1 MKLLSSFAFLIIGC
15 AFSTPASADWPQF
28 RGDAARS
35 GYTEA
40 PLPNRMELQWTFR
53 TKHAPAP
60 AWPTHTRIK
69 FDEVFQPIIV
79 DQTVLFGSSADD
91 QLYALDLKTGELKW
105 NFFTEGPIRFAPAA
119 WKDRVFVASD
129 DGCLYALAIKDGSLL
144 WKKQGG
150 PQRKFIM
157 GNDRLISHWPAR
169 GGPAVVGDQVYFA
182 AGVWPSDGV
191 YLYALDAA
199 TGDVIWDNQN
209 SGQMLM
215 NQPHGG
221 ASAKSGVSS
230 QGYLAA
236 SEDQI
241 FMPTG
246 RAVPAAFERATGK
259 FQYYHLQKNQQRG
272 GADVVL
278 ADQFFC
284 NAGCLYD
291 QTNGNLTQ
299 QTGTGPMV
307 ATSKGILRGSGQSL
321 IYSEWSDTTAR
332 DRKGQPISVRQLKEK
347 RLIPLD
353 YEITDLIIAGNDAYC
368 GSHNKVTG
376 FDYKAQANSW
386 WSHEIKGT
394 VRGLAASDDCLVV
407 STDQGVISCFA
418 NAEPNHKKTGKRP
431 FREMPFSVRQIY
443 STAAQEICDK
453 TDVKSGICIDLN
465 ADDAYLAAAL
475 ARISTFQIYVVMKD
489 AEHAATARQFLHDAG
504 LYGSRVVVHVA
515 DSEQLPYSK
524 HFANLVICSASL
536 YRDMT
541 PQLLSEARRIQRPYG
556 GQFCRGPVRKMQ
568 VETKADLQGAG
579 SWTHQYS
586 NSTNT
591 VNSDDEIVKGPL
603 KMYWYRDMDFQI
615 PNRHGQGPA
624 PLVNRGVMV
633 VGGLHGLCGLD
644 AYNGHTL
651 WKYKLKNNLTD
662 MNGIHHDL
670 STAEVGSNFCLGGD
684 DVFVSKDD
692 VCHQINLKTGKLVR
706 KLSTPVS
713 RDDPNQNWGY
723 LGYHDG
729 VVYGSVS
736 NDAHY
741 TSPRYKGLKLRNES
755 VLFFAMDANTG
766 TLLWTYQPEYSIR
779 NNAIT
784 IGNNS
789 VYLVDREIAKSD
801 HIKEARRN
809 GRPNP
814 PSPEDALRKGKLKA
828 FHAKTGKDLW
838 HDDQEIF
845 GTQLA
850 LSEDH
855 EILLMFYQGIRHNF
869 FQLPSEVGGRM
880 AAIDAKTGKRIWDIK
895 AEYQS
900 HPVINGDKIYAQ
912 GGAWNLKTGKPI
924 DFQFDR
930 SYGCGQISASKHMMV
945 FRSATLGYL
954 DLTRKAGVENFGGIR
969 LGCYINAIPAGGLVL
984 VPDGSSQCNCSYQM
998 QAWFALEGS
1007 E

>member
-1 MKLLSSFAFLIIGC
+1 MKFLPAFLFLF
-15 AFSTPASADWPQF
+15 ALSFSPCTTQADWPQF

-35 GYTEA
+35 GYTKD
-40 PLPNRMELQWTFR
+40 PLPTRMELKWTFR
-53 TKHAPAP
+53 TKQGPTP

-79 DQTVLFGSSADD
+79 EQTVLFGSSADD
-91 QLYALDLKTGELKW
+91 QLYALDLKTGALKW
-105 NFFTEGPIRFAPAA
+105 KFFTEGPIRFAPAA
-119 WKDRVFVASD
+119 WKDRIFVASD
-129 DGCLYALAIKDGSLL
+129 DGNLYALSIKDGTLL

-150 PQRKFIM
+150 PQKKFIM
-157 GNDRLISHWPAR
+157 GNDRLISHWPSR
-169 GGPAVVGDQVYFA
+169 GGPVVVGDQVYFA
-182 AGVWPSDGV
+182 AGIWPSDGV
-191 YLYALDAA
+191 YLYALNAE
-199 TGDVIWDNQN
+199 TGDVVWSNQN
-209 SGQMLM
+209 SGQLLM

-236 SEDQI
+236 SQDQI

-278 ADQFFC
+278 SDRFLC

-291 QTNGNLTQ
+291 QTSGDLSQ
-299 QTGTGPMV
+299 QTGTGPMA

-321 IYSEWSDTTAR
+321 IYSEWSDTPTR

-353 YEITDLIIAGNDAYC
+353 YDITDVIIAGNDAYC
-368 GSHNKVTG
+368 GSHNKVTSV
-376 FDYKAQANSW
+376 DYRAQANTW
-386 WSHEIKGT
+386 WSHEIEGT
-394 VRGLAASDDCLVV
+394 VRGLAASDDCLVA
-407 STDQGVISCFA
+407 STDQGLICCFA
-418 NAEPNHKKTGKRP
+418 NGDAKASDNPAPAVQKTP
-431 FREMPFSVRQIY
+431 VAANPVYQ
-443 STAAQEICDK
+443 TAAKAICDN
-453 TDVKSGICIDLN
+453 TDVKTGICVDLGAEN
-465 ADDAYLAAAL
+465 ANLALEL
-475 ARISTFQIYVVMKD
+475 ARQSEFQIYVVMQD
-489 AEHAATARQFLHDAG
+489 ADKAATARELLDDAG
-504 LYGSRVVVHVA
+504 VYGSRVAVHIA
-515 DSEQLPYSK
+515 DPAQLPYSK
-524 HFANLVICSASL
+524 NFANLVVCSASL
-536 YRDMT
+536 EHEVSSA
-541 PQLLSEARRIQRPYG
+541 LLQEARRIQRPYG
-556 GQFCRGPVRKMQ
+556 GQLCWGPVEKMQ
-568 VETKADLQGAG
+568 VETKGDLKGAG

-684 DVFVSKDD
+684 YAFVSKDEF
-692 VCHQINLKTGKLVR
+692 CHQIELKTGKLVR
-706 KLSTPVS
+706 KISTPVS
-713 RDDPNQNWGY
+713 HDDPNRNWGY

-736 NDAHY
+736 NDSHY

-766 TLLWTYQPEYSIR
+766 NVLWTYQPEYSIR

-784 IGNNS
+784 IGKNS
-789 VYLVDREIAKSD
+789 VFLVDREIAKAD
-801 HIKEARRN
+801 HVKEARRN

-814 PSPEDALRKGKLKA
+814 PAPEDAHRKGKLKA
-828 FHAKTGKDLW
+828 FQAKTGKDLW
-838 HDDQEIF
+838 EDAQDIF

-850 LSEDH
+850 VSE
-855 EILLMFYQGIRHNF
+855 ENQILLMFYQGIRHNF

-880 AAIDAKTGKRIWDIK
+880 AAIDAETGKRIWDIK
-895 AEYQS
+895 AKYQS

-924 DFQFDR
+924 DFKFDR

-945 FRSATLGYL
+945 FRSATLGYV

>member
-1 MKLLSSFAFLIIGC
+1 MKTLPAFLFLFALYFFPC
-15 AFSTPASADWPQF
+15 TTQADWPQY

-35 GYTEA
+35 GFTED
-40 PLPNRMELQWTFR
+40 PLPTRMELQWTYR
-53 TKHAPAP
+53 TKQIPMP

-79 DQTVLFGSSADD
+79 NQTVLFGSSTDD
-91 QLYALDLKTGELKW
+91 QLYALDLKTGVLKW
-105 NFFTEGPIRFAPAA
+105 KFFTEGPIRFAPAA

-129 DGCLYALAIKDGSLL
+129 DGNLYALSIKDGSLL

-150 PQRKFIM
+150 PKRKFIM
-157 GNDRLISHWPAR
+157 GNDRLISHWPGR
-169 GGPAVVGDQVYFA
+169 GGPVVVGDQVYFA

-191 YLYALDAA
+191 YLYALNAE
-199 TGDVIWDNQN
+199 TGEVIWSNQD
-209 SGQMLM
+209 SGQLLM

-236 SEDQI
+236 SADQI

-246 RAVPAAFERATGK
+246 RAVPAAFERTTGK

-272 GADVVL
+272 GSDVML
-278 ADQFFC
+278 ADRFFC
-284 NAGCLYD
+284 NAGCLFD
-291 QTNGNLTQ
+291 QKTGDLSQ
-299 QTGTGPMV
+299 QPGTGPMA
-307 ATSKGILRGSGQSL
+307 ATPRGILRGSGPSL
-321 IYSEWSDTTAR
+321 VYSEWSDQKTR
-332 DRKGQPISVRQLKEK
+332 DRKGTPISVRQLKEK

-353 YEITDLIIAGNDAYC
+353 YTITDVIIAGSDAYC

-376 FDYKAQANSW
+376 VDYKAQANTW
-386 WSHEIKGT
+386 WSHEIEGT
-394 VRGLAASDDCLVV
+394 VRGLAAAEECLVA
-407 STDQGVISCFA
+407 STDQGVICCFA
-418 NAEPNHKKTGKRP
+418 NAKPPEATQNAPEKP
-431 FREMPFSVRQIY
+431 VIVSPLYQQ
-443 STAAQEICDK
+443 AAKAITNK
-453 TDVKSGICIDLN
+453 TDVKTGICVDLGAEN
-465 ADDAYLAAAL
+465 ANLALAL
-475 ARISTFQIYVVMKD
+475 ARQSEFQIYLVMPDK
-489 AEHAATARQFLHDAG
+489 AKANEAHEMLADAG
-504 LYGSRVVVHVA
+504 VYGSRVAVHVA
-515 DSEQLPYSK
+515 DPEHVPYSK
-524 HFANLVICSASL
+524 NFANLVICSASL
-536 YRDMT
+536 EREMS
-541 PQLLSEARRIQRPYG
+541 PALLQEARRIQRPYG
-556 GQFCRGPVRKMQ
+556 GQLCWGPVEKLE

-603 KMYWYRDMDFQI
+603 RMYWYRDVDFQI

-651 WKYKLKNNLTD
+651 WKYQLKNNLID
-662 MNGIHHDL
+662 MNGIHHDV

-684 DVFVSKDD
+684 YAFVCKDSF
-692 VCHQINLKTGKLVR
+692 CHQIELKTGKLVR
-706 KLSTPVS
+706 KISTPVS

-723 LGYHDG
+723 LGYHQG
-729 VVYGSVS
+729 VIYGTVS

-755 VLFFAMDANTG
+755 VLFFAVDANTG
-766 TLLWTYQPEYSIR
+766 NVLWTYQPEYSIR

-784 IGNNS
+784 IGDNS
-789 VYLVDREIAKSD
+789 VYLVDREIAKAD

-814 PSPEDALRKGKLKA
+814 PLPEDVHRKGKLKA
-828 FHAKTGKDLW
+828 FQAKTGKDLW
-838 HDDQEIF
+838 EDDQDVF

-850 LSEDH
+850 VSEDH
-855 EILLMFYQGIRHNF
+855 EILLMFYQGIRHKF
-869 FQLPSEVGGRM
+869 FRLPSEVGGRM

-912 GGAWNLKTGKPI
+912 GGAWNLKTGTPL
-924 DFQFDR
+924 DFKFDR

-945 FRSATLGYL
+945 FRSATLGYV

>member
-1 MKLLSSFAFLIIGC
+1 MKFLPAFLFLFALSLFPC
-15 AFSTPASADWPQF
+15 TTQADWPQY

-35 GYTEA
+35 GFTED
-40 PLPNRMELQWTFR
+40 PLPTRMELQWTYR
-53 TKHAPAP
+53 TKQGPTP

-69 FDEVFQPIIV
+69 FDEAFQPIIV
-79 DQTVLFGSSADD
+79 EQTVLFGSSTDD
-91 QLYALDLKTGELKW
+91 QLYALDLKTGTLKW
-105 NFFTEGPIRFAPAA
+105 KFFTEGPIRFAPAA
-119 WKDRVFVASD
+119 WNDRVFVTSD
-129 DGCLYALAIKDGSLL
+129 DGNLYALSIKDGSLL

-150 PQRKFIM
+150 PKRKFIM
-157 GNDRLISHWPAR
+157 GNDRLISHWPGR
-169 GGPAVVGDQVYFA
+169 GGPVVVGDQVYFA

-191 YLYALDAA
+191 YLYALNAE
-199 TGDVIWDNQN
+199 TGDVIWSNQD
-209 SGQMLM
+209 SGQLLM

-236 SEDQI
+236 SQDQI

-272 GADVVL
+272 GSDVML
-278 ADQFFC
+278 ADRFFC

-291 QTNGNLTQ
+291 QTDGGLTQ

-307 ATSKGILRGSGQSL
+307 ATPKGILRGSGQSL
-321 IYSEWSDTTAR
+321 IYSEWSDQKTR
-332 DRKGQPISVRQLKEK
+332 DRKGNPISVRQLKEK

-353 YEITDLIIAGNDAYC
+353 YNITDVIIAGSDAYC

-376 FDYKAQANSW
+376 VDYKAQANTW
-386 WSHEIKGT
+386 WSHEIEGT
-394 VRGLAASDDCLVV
+394 VRGLAAADECLVA
-407 STDQGVISCFA
+407 STDQGVIYCFA
-418 NAEPNHKKTGKRP
+418 NGEPPEVSQAALDKPVEIRP
-431 FREMPFSVRQIY
+431 LYHQ
-443 STAAQEICDK
+443 AAKAICDK
-453 TDVKSGICIDLN
+453 TDVKTGICVDLN

-475 ARISTFQIYVVMKD
+475 ARESSFQIYVVMKN
-489 AEHAATARQFLHDAG
+489 AEHAATARQFLHNEG

-515 DSEQLPYSK
+515 DPEQLPYSK
-524 HFANLVICSASL
+524 HFANLVICSSSL
-536 YRDMT
+536 YREMNAT
-541 PQLLSEARRIQRPYG
+541 LLEESRRIQRPYG
-556 GQFCRGPVRKMQ
+556 GQFCWGPIKKMQ
-568 VETKADLQGAG
+568 VKTKADLKGAG

-603 KMYWYRDMDFQI
+603 RMYWYRDMDFQI

-684 DVFVSKDD
+684 HAFVSKDE
-692 VCHQINLKTGKLVR
+692 VCHQIDLKTGKLVR
-706 KLSTPVS
+706 KISTPVS

-723 LGYHDG
+723 LGYHQG
-729 VVYGSVS
+729 VIYGTVS

-741 TSPRYKGLKLRNES
+741 TSPRYKGLTLRNES
-755 VLFFAMDANTG
+755 VLFFAIDANTG
-766 TLLWTYQPEYSIR
+766 ELLWTYQPEHSIR

-784 IGNNS
+784 IGKNS
-789 VYLVDREIAKSD
+789 VYLVDREIAKAD

-828 FHAKTGKDLW
+828 FEAKTGKDLW
-838 HDDQEIF
+838 EDDQDVF

-850 LSEDH
+850 VSEDH
-855 EILLMFYQGIRHNF
+855 EILLMFYQGIRHKF
-869 FQLPSEVGGRM
+869 FKLPSEVGGRM

-900 HPVINGDKIYAQ
+900 HPVINDDKIYAQ

-924 DFQFDR
+924 DFKFDR

-945 FRSATLGYL
+945 FRSATLGYV

>member
-79 DQTVLFGSSADD
+79 NQTVLFGSSADD

-105 NFFTEGPIRFAPAA
+105 KFFTEGPIRFAPAA

-129 DGCLYALAIKDGSLL
+129 DGCLYALAIKDGALL

-150 PQRKFIM
+150 PEKKYIM

-169 GGPAVVGDQVYFA
+169 GGPVVHGDQVYFA
-182 AGVWPSDGV
+182 AGIWPSDGV
-191 YLYALDAA
+191 YLYALDAE
-199 TGDVIWDNQN
+199 TGDDVWQNQN
-209 SGQMLM
+209 SGQLLM

-221 ASAKSGVSS
+221 ASARSGVSS

-236 SEDQI
+236 SQDQI

-246 RAVPAAFERATGK
+246 RAVPAAFERASGK

-272 GADVVL
+272 GSDVVL

-291 QTNGNLTQ
+291 QTNGDLTQ

-307 ATSKGILRGSGQSL
+307 ATPQGILRGNGQSL
-321 IYSEWSDTTAR
+321 IYSQWSDTQTR
-332 DRKGQPISVRQLKEK
+332 DRKGKPISVRQLKEK

-353 YEITDLIIAGNDAYC
+353 YTITDVIVAGNDAYC

-376 FDYKAQANSW
+376 VDFKAQANSW
-386 WSHEIKGT
+386 WSHEIEGT
-394 VRGLAASDDCLVV
+394 VRGLAAADECLIV
-407 STDQGVISCFA
+407 STDQGSISCFA
-418 NAEPNHKKTGKRP
+418 NAEP
-431 FREMPFSVRQIY
+431 REENNVIPASPLATDPVSQK
-443 STAAQEICDK
+443 AAQAICNQ
-453 TDVKSGICIDLN
+453 TDVKTGICVDLGAEN
-465 ADDAYLAAAL
+465 ARLALEL
-475 ARISTFQIYVVMKD
+475 ARQSELQIYVVMQD
-489 AEHAATARQFLHDAG
+489 AEKATAARELLHEAG
-504 LYGSRVVVHVA
+504 LYGSRVVVHIA
-515 DSEQLPYSK
+515 NPEQAPYSK
-524 HFANLVICSASL
+524 NFANLVICSTSL
-536 YRDMT
+536 KQDVS
-541 PQLLSEARRIQRPYG
+541 PQLLQEARRLQRPYG
-556 GQFCRGPVRKMQ
+556 GQLCWGPVEKLQ
-568 VETKADLQGAG
+568 VETKADLKGAG

-603 KMYWYRDMDFQI
+603 KMYWYRDVDFQI

-662 MNGIHHDL
+662 MNGIHHDV

-684 DVFVSKDD
+684 YAFVCKDEF
-692 VCHQINLKTGKLVR
+692 CHQIELKTGKLVR
-706 KLSTPVS
+706 KISTPVS

-723 LGYHDG
+723 LGYHQG
-729 VVYGSVS
+729 VIYGTVS

-741 TSPRYKGLKLRNES
+741 TSPRYKGLTLRNES
-755 VLFFAMDANTG
+755 VLFYAIDAKTG
-766 TLLWTYQPEYSIR
+766 NVLWTYQPEYSIR

-784 IGNNS
+784 IGNDS
-789 VYLVDREIAKSD
+789 VFLVDREIAKAD

-814 PSPEDALRKGKLKA
+814 PSAEDAQRKGKLKA
-828 FHAKTGKDLW
+828 FQAKTGKDLW
-838 HDDQEIF
+838 EDDQDVF

-850 LSEDH
+850 VSEDH
-855 EILLMFYQGIRHNF
+855 EILLMFYQGIRHKF
-869 FQLPSEVGGRM
+869 FRLPSEVGGRL
-880 AAIDAKTGKRIWDIK
+880 AAIDAKSGKRIWDIK

-900 HPVINGDKIYAQ
+900 HPIINGDKIYAQ
-912 GGAWNLKTGKPI
+912 GGAWELKTGTPV

-945 FRSATLGYL
+945 FRSATLGYV

>member
-1 MKLLSSFAFLIIGC
+1 MKSLPAFLLLFAITLNPC
-15 AFSTPASADWPQF
+15 KVEADWPQF

-35 GYTEA
+35 GYTA
-40 PLPNRMELQWTFR
+40 DPLPNRMELQWTY
-53 TKHAPAP
+53 HAPHKPTP

-69 FDEVFQPIIV
+69 FDEAFQPIIV
-79 DQTVLFGSSADD
+79 DQTVLFGSSTDD
-91 QLYALDLKTGELKW
+91 QLYALDLKTGQLKW
-105 NFFTEGPIRFAPAA
+105 KFFTEGPIRFAPAA
-119 WKDRVFVASD
+119 WKDRIFVASD
-129 DGCLYALAIKDGSLL
+129 DGHLYTLSIHDGTLL
-144 WKKQGG
+144 WKRQGG
-150 PQRKFIM
+150 PKKKYIM

-169 GGPAVVGDQVYFA
+169 GGPVVHGDQVYFA

-191 YLYALDAA
+191 YLYALNAE
-199 TGDVIWDNQN
+199 TGEVIWQNQN
-209 SGQMLM
+209 SGQLLM

-221 ASAKSGVSS
+221 ATAKSGVSS

-236 SEDQI
+236 SQDQI

-272 GADVVL
+272 GSDVML

-284 NAGCLYD
+284 NAGCLFE
-291 QTNGNLTQ
+291 QTTGDLSQ

-307 ATSKGILRGSGQSL
+307 ATPRGILRGNGQSL
-321 IYSEWSDTTAR
+321 IYSEWSDTQTR

-353 YEITDLIIAGNDAYC
+353 YTITDVIVAGNDAYC
-368 GSHNKVTG
+368 GSQNKVTG
-376 FDYKAQANSW
+376 VDFKAQANSW
-386 WSHEIKGT
+386 WSHEIEGT
-394 VRGLAASDDCLVV
+394 VRGLAAADECLVV

-418 NAEPNHKKTGKRP
+418 NAEPQAANKVVPATPLASDPVYQK
-431 FREMPFSVRQIY
+431 
-443 STAAQEICDK
+443 AAQVICDK
-453 TDVKSGICIDLN
+453 TDVKTGICVDLGAEN
-465 ADDAYLAAAL
+465 ARLALEL
-475 ARISTFQIYVVMKD
+475 ARKTEFQIYVVMPD
-489 AEHAATARQFLHDAG
+489 AEKAAAARELLHEAG
-504 LYGSRVVVHVA
+504 LYGSRVAVHVA
-515 DSEQLPYSK
+515 NPEQVPYSK
-524 HFANLVICSASL
+524 NFANLVICSASL
-536 YRDMT
+536 KQEMK
-541 PQLLSEARRIQRPYG
+541 PKLLQEARRIQRPYG
-556 GQFCRGPVRKMQ
+556 GQICWGSAEKLQ
-568 VETKADLQGAG
+568 VETKADLKGAG
-579 SWTHQYS
+579 NWTHQYS

-603 KMYWYRDMDFQI
+603 KMYWYRDVDFQI

-662 MNGIHHDL
+662 MNGIHHDV
-670 STAEVGSNFCLGGD
+670 STAETGSNFCLGD
-684 DVFVSKDD
+684 DYAFVCKDQF
-692 VCHQINLKTGKLVR
+692 CHQIELKTGKLVR
-706 KLSTPVS
+706 KISTPVS

-723 LGYHDG
+723 LGYHQG
-729 VVYGSVS
+729 VIYGTVN

-741 TSPRYKGLKLRNES
+741 TSPRYKGLTLRNES
-755 VLFFAMDANTG
+755 VLFYAIDALTG
-766 TLLWTYQPEYSIR
+766 NVLWTYQPEYSIR

-784 IGNNS
+784 IGNDS
-789 VYLVDREIAKSD
+789 VYLVDREIAKAD

-809 GRPNP
+809 GRPNS
-814 PSPEDALRKGKLKA
+814 PSKEDAMRKGKLKA
-828 FHAKTGKDLW
+828 FQAKTGKDLW
-838 HDDQEIF
+838 EDDQEVF

-850 LSEDH
+850 VSEDH
-855 EILLMFYQGIRHNF
+855 EILLMFYQGIRHKF
-869 FQLPSEVGGRM
+869 FRLPSEIGGRL

-900 HPVINGDKIYAQ
+900 HPIINDDKIYAQ
-912 GGAWNLKTGKPI
+912 GGAWDLKTGTPV

-930 SYGCGQISASKHMMV
+930 SYGCGQISASKHMLV
-945 FRSATLGYL
+945 FRSATLGYV

>member
-1 MKLLSSFAFLIIGC
+1 MKLLSSFALLIISC

-35 GYTEA
+35 GYTA
-40 PLPNRMELQWTFR
+40 DPLPNRMELQWTFR
-53 TKHAPAP
+53 AKQAPTP
-60 AWPTHTRIK
+60 AWPTHTRIR
-69 FDEVFQPIIV
+69 FDEAFQPIIV
-79 DQTVLFGSSADD
+79 EQTVLFGSSTDD
-91 QLYALDLKTGELKW
+91 QLYALDLKTGQLKW
-105 NFFTEGPIRFAPAA
+105 KFFTEGPIRFAPAA
-119 WKDRVFVASD
+119 WKDRIFVASD
-129 DGCLYALAIKDGSLL
+129 DGNLYALSIHDGALL

-150 PQRKFIM
+150 PKKKQIM
-157 GNDRLISHWPAR
+157 GNDRLISHWPSR
-169 GGPAVVGDQVYFA
+169 GGPVVLDDQVYFA
-182 AGVWPSDGV
+182 AGVWPSDGI
-191 YLYALDAA
+191 YLYALNAES
-199 TGDVIWDNQN
+199 GDVIWSNQD
-209 SGQMLM
+209 SGQLLM

-221 ASAKSGVSS
+221 ASARSGVSS

-236 SEDQI
+236 SQNQI

-272 GADVVL
+272 GSDVML

-284 NAGCLYD
+284 NAGCLFEQSTGD
-291 QTNGNLTQ
+291 LSQ
-299 QTGTGPMV
+299 QPGTGPLV
-307 ATSKGILRGSGQSL
+307 ATPRGILRGNGQSL
-321 IYSEWSDTTAR
+321 IYSEWSDTQTR

-353 YEITDLIIAGNDAYC
+353 YTITDVIVAGNDAYC

-376 FDYKAQANSW
+376 VDYKAQANSW
-386 WSHEIKGT
+386 WSHETEGT
-394 VRGLAASDDCLVV
+394 VLGLAAAEECLVV
-407 STDQGVISCFA
+407 STDQGIISCFA
-418 NAEPNHKKTGKRP
+418 NAEP
-431 FREMPFSVRQIY
+431 REAMNVVPTAPLETDPEYQK
-443 STAAQEICDK
+443 AAQAICDN
-453 TDVKSGICIDLN
+453 TDVKTGICIDLGAEN
-465 ADDAYLAAAL
+465 ARLALEL
-475 ARISTFQIYVVMKD
+475 ARESDLQIYVVMQD
-489 AEHAATARQFLHDAG
+489 ADKAAAARELLHEAG
-504 LYGSRVVVHVA
+504 LYGSRVTVHVA
-515 DSEQLPYSK
+515 DPERVPYSK
-524 HFANLVICSASL
+524 NFANLVICSASL
-536 YRDMT
+536 KQEMSSK
-541 PQLLSEARRIQRPYG
+541 LLQEARRIQRPYG
-556 GQFCRGPVRKMQ
+556 GQLCHGPVDKLQ
-568 VETKADLQGAG
+568 VETKADLKGAG

-591 VNSDDEIVKGPL
+591 VNSDDEIIKGPL
-603 KMYWYRDMDFQI
+603 KMYWYRDVDFQI

-662 MNGIHHDL
+662 MNGIHHDV

-684 DVFVSKDD
+684 YAFVCKDEL
-692 VCHQINLKTGKLVR
+692 CHQIELKTGKLVR
-706 KLSTPVS
+706 KISTPVS
-713 RDDPNQNWGY
+713 QDDPNQNWGY
-723 LGYHDG
+723 LSYHQG
-729 VVYGSVS
+729 VIYGTVS

-741 TSPRYKGLKLRNES
+741 TSPRYKGLTLRNES
-755 VLFFAMDANTG
+755 VLFFAIDAKTG
-766 TLLWTYQPEYSIR
+766 NVLWTYQPEYSIR

-784 IGNNS
+784 VGSDS
-789 VYLVDREIAKSD
+789 VFLIDREIAKAD
-801 HIKEARRN
+801 HVKEARRN

-814 PSPEDALRKGKLKA
+814 PAPEDATRKGKLKA
-828 FHAKTGKDLW
+828 FQAKTGKDLW
-838 HDDQEIF
+838 EDTQEVF

-850 LSEDH
+850 VSEDH
-855 EILLMFYQGIRHNF
+855 EILLMFYQGIRHKF
-869 FQLPSEVGGRM
+869 FRLPSEVGGRL
-880 AAIDAKTGKRIWDIK
+880 AAINAKTGKRMWDVK

-900 HPVINGDKIYAQ
+900 HPIINGDKVYAQ
-912 GGAWNLKTGKPI
+912 GGAWELKTGMPV

-945 FRSATLGYL
+945 FRSGTLGYV